1 MRTGII
7 LAGALLAAS
16 WGTGAAQAAAVD
28 AATLPAASAPAAPA
42 ASREYQLTDKA
53 SPAIPAAHLPEN
65 TARPQDTPKASPA
78 AAASTAEA
86 PAPDSRPPK
95 AAIQPKNEIEVQFDY
110 LHHCYFDKRY
120 IDNYNLHIYKKWKRI
135 HALSIYGGVT
145 ITGANGYL
153 IEDSQPDV
161 HKNSDAFGIGPSVL
175 LRFEK
180 RITGKLYADLDAS
193 GSLRIYGKA
202 HPAGGRAF
210 DFLWRIG
217 PRLTYRCTDDMAISL
232 GYMFAHMSNGFSDH
246 NPGYNAV
253 GFSLGFQYR
262 F

>member
-1 MRTGII
+1 MRTGIV
-7 LAGALLAAS
+7 LAGVLLAAS

-28 AATLPAASAPAAPA
+28 AAAVPAASAPA

-53 SPAIPAAHLPEN
+53 RPAIPAAQLPEN
-65 TARPQDTPKASPA
+65 TACPQDTPKASPA

-95 AAIQPKNEIEVQFDY
+95 AASQPKNEIEVQFDY
-110 LHHCYFDKRY
+110 LQHRYFNRRY

-145 ITGANGYL
+145 ITGASGYL
-153 IEDSQPDV
+153 IDDSQPDV
-161 HKNSDAFGIGPSVL
+161 HRNSDAFGIGPSVL
-175 LRFEK
+175 LRWEK
-180 RITGKLYADLDAS
+180 RLSGKLYAGLDAS

>member
-28 AATLPAASAPAAPA
+28 AAAVPAVPAASAPA

-86 PAPDSRPPK
+86 PAPDSRPQK
-95 AAIQPKNEIEVQFDY
+95 AASQPKNEIEVQFDY
-110 LHHCYFDKRY
+110 LQHRYFNRRY
-120 IDNYNLHIYKKWKRI
+120 IDNHNLHIYKKWKRI

-145 ITGANGYL
+145 ITGASGYL

-175 LRFEK
+175 LR
-180 RITGKLYADLDAS
+180 
-193 GSLRIYGKA
+193 
-202 HPAGGRAF
+202 
-210 DFLWRIG
+210 
-217 PRLTYRCTDDMAISL
+217 
-232 GYMFAHMSNGFSDH
+232 
-246 NPGYNAV
+246 
-253 GFSLGFQYR
+253 
-262 F
+262 